1 MAPSLRALLCAAHG
15 MAIYIAHRSAKV
27 IVVCRAGVKVEMLV
41 EAAGFVVLG
50 MDDHGADTGDVGS
63 LEGSGKSVV
72 QHGGAKALA
81 LGRVVDRKSGQQ
93 HHGYGMAGQSLDDPQ
108 RRLRMRHGSD
118 SQAVITDDALLADVF
133 GIELDEVAP
142 PVKVARSRSTV
153 TTKKAVVKKAAPK
166 KPAAKPVVAAIATT
180 AEPKK

>member
-1 MAPSLRALLCAAHG
+1 
-15 MAIYIAHRSAKV
+15 
-27 IVVCRAGVKVEMLV
+27 
-41 EAAGFVVLG
+41 
-50 MDDHGADTGDVGS
+50 
-63 LEGSGKSVV
+63 
-72 QHGGAKALA
+72 
-81 LGRVVDRKSGQQ
+81 
-93 HHGYGMAGQSLDDPQ
+93 
-108 RRLRMRHGSD
+108 MRHGSD

-142 PVKVARSRSTV
+142 LVKVARSRSTV